1 MAQRIIGLDIGS
13 HSVKAMVVQSSLRRL
28 TLTELRE
35 HHIPIDATGTPVPGE
50 LAASIKAVLAGL
62 ESDVLVAGVPGT
74 QVLLRELDLP
84 FSDDKNVAQ
93 VLPFRLEGL
102 LPRPIETM
110 THDWHLLRKTATGA
124 QMLCPAADK
133 QWLEQW
139 LKEVRQGG
147 AEPRQLT
154 LSMLASENLFA
165 HLDAPAGATVAL
177 VDIGHRSTQLSLVKD
192 GRIEGVRALSR
203 GGHQVT
209 QAIARAMSIP
219 YPDAEHLKHT
229 ALRLGREDARE
240 TSNEDVTVIQRA
252 VADVDS
258 DISRE
263 DAVRI
268 ERAAMTALEPILRE
282 LGMTLDAMTRPQ
294 ETIDRIVLVG
304 GTARIPGLDAMLEEA
319 TGLPV
324 ERPAPKG
331 PLWGELVHDRRVLEL
346 GLPSIAL
353 ALEHVVD
360 SGGHRVNLR
369 RGEFG
374 GFSDFSAITA
384 RAGWIAAFVGI
395 LLAIFVAR
403 KFLRI
408 STLEGHEKL
417 LAEKLDEQ
425 STRLLGEAQDESV
438 ATIDRFRTVRDAV
451 AEGSKTETEQIYPQM
466 TAFRLFFDVTRIQHE
481 VNAQAEPP
489 KPGEDDA
496 FEEDEDGLPKPKPVP
511 ATPPPAIP
519 AAEKHQIEL
528 TSFAA
533 EVKSPTSAAATV
545 AGSGFDI
552 VTIEKFASKLR
563 EHKCFKQVDRQETK
577 KTTNP
582 ARPGWTD
589 FTLKIEVTCG
599 TPLEPKAA
607 KAEATDKKTTDK
619 AEGD

>member
-35 HHIPIDATGTPVPGE
+35 HHIPIDATGSPVPGE
-50 LAASIKAVLAGL
+50 LSASVKAVLAGL
-62 ESDVLVAGVPGT
+62 EADVLVAGVPGT

-110 THDWHLLRKTATGA
+110 VHDWHLLRKTATGA

-139 LKEVRQGG
+139 LKEVRGGG

-154 LSMLASENLFA
+154 LSMLAAENLFA
-165 HLDAPAGATVAL
+165 HLDAPPQTTVAL

-209 QAIARAMSIP
+209 QAIARGLSLP

-229 ALRLGREDARE
+229 ALRLDGHAASEV
-240 TSNEDVTVIQRA
+240 SNEDVTVLKRA
-252 VADVDS
+252 MPDVDS
-258 DISRE
+258 DLSEADR
-263 DAVRI
+263 VRI
-268 ERAAMTALEPILRE
+268 ERAALTALEPLLRE
-282 LGMTLDAMTRPQ
+282 LGMTLDAMVRPGDV
-294 ETIDRIVLVG
+294 IDRIILTG
-304 GTARIPGLDAMLEEA
+304 GTSRIPGIEAMLEDA

-331 PLWGELVHDRRVLEL
+331 PLWGELVHDRRLLEL
-346 GLPSIAL
+346 GLPSVAL
-353 ALEHVVD
+353 ALEHVAD
-360 SGGHRVNLR
+360 TGGHRVNLR
-369 RGEFG
+369 RGELG

-395 LLAIFVAR
+395 LLAIFIAR

-408 STLEGHEKL
+408 STLEGHEQI

-425 STRLLGEAQDESV
+425 SLKLLGEAQDESV
-438 ATIDRFRTVRDAV
+438 AVIDRFRTVRDAV
-451 AEGSKTETEQIYPQM
+451 AEGTKTETEQIYPQM
-466 TAFRLFFDVTRIQHE
+466 TAFRVFYDVTRIQHE
-481 VNAQAEPP
+481 VNLQAEPP
-489 KPGEDDA
+489 KPGEDEA
-496 FEEDEDGLPKPKPVP
+496 FEEDEDGLPRPKAPP

-599 TPLEPKAA
+599 APAETKAA
-607 KAEATDKKTTDK
+607 KTEATDKKPADK
-619 AEGD
+619 GEGD